1 VDRGLIRKTLNSFF
15 PEGRIKGDEY
25 HHLCPFHDDKKLGN
39 CSTNIVT
46 GKGHCFACSARWNLA
61 SLYAKKAGVSYDEA
75 RRELATGASP
85 SAIATGD
92 PLEIA
97 LERYRGNYRTSS
109 KARNYVTARGLL
121 SATVEQFEVGY
132 ALDSWTDLTD
142 RIRGKPREKALELKL
157 LKRSETNGN
166 VYDFLRNRLIFP
178 IRSGEGSLVGFAG
191 RELNNG
197 EPAYLNTVFQKR
209 KFLYGLNETRS
220 RIKEAGKGV
229 LVEGYMDF
237 LVCWQ
242 NHVQNVC
249 ATMGTALT
257 EEHVSL
263 LKDQAARWTI
273 CFDGDQAGREAN
285 DRAAGLLAAAGL
297 EVYVAELPEG
307 EDPASLPRES
317 LLECLE
323 KANPWKGASEGN
335 SLTRALKKKKKEP
348 RPIQAK
354 GPVRFSK
361 SNSYAESNNCLYTT
375 AVHKDSGE
383 LYLAQKLCNWTAGI
397 LEDLTVDNGLEP
409 VRVYRIEASKGSRKK
424 VMSVKSSEFM
434 RTSNWVWYT
443 DALGPTA
450 TVNPNV
456 RGVEKH
462 IRTAIQEFSQPKEV
476 KRYAYT
482 GWVKAKGRWEYLCP
496 GLSEDVDLDLTGL
509 KLPYHLLSDPDPG
522 SVEMIPAFLRV
533 ANPEVTSVLLASVFL
548 APLVS
553 FFSNP
558 SVGFSVYLH
567 GPSGSRKTTLAL
579 AALCFYG
586 DFTGQQKLLSFDD
599 TSNSLEAHLH
609 SLKDILALV
618 DDLRP
623 GASLQDDK
631 RLEKTAKNIIHA
643 IGNRSGRNRMNPDA
657 TLKRQRYPRGFV
669 IMTGERIPSGTSTV
683 ARLFPVEIT
692 DMDLDGLTGLQRKA
706 PRLKDLGSL
715 YVQWLGNRMETL
727 VPELKEVFFTY
738 RSQLQGSLEHGRW
751 AENTAFLKM
760 GLLAGAQFLED
771 LGLPDAR
778 ELLDLSTHFE
788 VQAELNRNMLTEQTP
803 AERFLRALRDLVHTD
818 KIFIQ
823 GLNGADSL
831 GSSQGPLI
839 GFADPE
845 YLYLYPGSA
854 YHAACMYYRDEQGP
868 PLPPS
873 RALMQ
878 DLQAQGY
885 IKNHKAKKVKGKSVR
900 LLWLNPSALHDGD
913 ENLDDI
919 PDELEVGAL
928 RDPIEER
935 TLSNWH

>member
-1 VDRGLIRKTLNSFF
+1 VDRGLIWKTLNSFF
-15 PEGRIKGDEY
+15 PEGRVRGDEY
-25 HHLCPFHDDKKLGN
+25 HHLCPFHNDGNLGN
-39 CSTNIVT
+39 CSTNLLT

-61 SLYAKKAGVSYDEA
+61 SLYAKKLGVSYDEA
-75 RRELATGASP
+75 RRELATEASP
-85 SAIATGD
+85 CASANGD

-97 LERYRGNYRTSS
+97 LETYRKNYRTRS
-109 KARNYVTARGLL
+109 KAGDYAAARGLL
-121 SATVEQFEVGY
+121 SSTVEQFEIGY
-132 ALDSWTDLTD
+132 AMDSWTDLAD
-142 RIRGKPREKALELKL
+142 RITGTSRERALELKL
-157 LKRSETNGN
+157 LKRSETRGN

-178 IRSGEGSLVGFAG
+178 IRSEEGSLVGFAG
-191 RELNNG
+191 RDLNNE

-209 KFLYGLNETRS
+209 KVLYGLHETRS

-229 LVEGYMDF
+229 LVEGYLDF

-257 EEHVSL
+257 AEHVCL
-263 LKDQAARWTI
+263 LKDQAASWTI

-297 EVYVAELPEG
+297 KVSVAELPET
-307 EDPASLPRES
+307 EDPASLPPES
-317 LLECLE
+317 LRACLE
-323 KANPWKGASEGN
+323 KANPWKGGSEGN
-335 SLTRALKKKKKEP
+335 SLTGASKKKNKEP
-348 RPIQAK
+348 RPIQAE

-383 LYLAQKLCNWTAGI
+383 LFLAQRLCNWTAGI
-397 LEDLTVDNGLEP
+397 REDLTVDNGLEP
-409 VRVYRIEASKGSRKK
+409 LRVYRIEASKGSRKK

-462 IRTAIQEFSQPKEV
+462 VRTAIQEFSRPKEV
-476 KRYAYT
+476 KQYAYT
-482 GWVKAKGRWEYLCP
+482 GWVKTKGRWEYLCP

-522 SVEMIPAFLRV
+522 SIEMIPVFLRV

-558 SVGFSVYLH
+558 SIGFSVYLH

-623 GASLQDDK
+623 GASLQDDR

-657 TLKRQRYPRGFV
+657 TLKPQRYPRGF
-669 IMTGERIPSGTSTV
+669 ILMTGERIPSGTSTI

-692 DMDLDGLTGLQRKA
+692 DMNLECLTGLQRKA
-706 PRLKDLGSL
+706 PSLKNLGSL
-715 YVQWLGNRMETL
+715 YVKWLRNRMETL
-727 VPELKEVFFTY
+727 VPELKEVFVTY
-738 RSQLQGSLEHGRW
+738 RAQLQDSLEHGRW
-751 AENTAFLKM
+751 AENTAFLKI
-760 GLLAGAQFLED
+760 GLLAGTQFLED
-771 LGLPDAR
+771 LGLPDAG
-778 ELLDLSTHFE
+778 ELLDLSSHFE
-788 VQAELNRNMLTEQTP
+788 AQAERNRNILTEQTP
-803 AERFLRALRDLVHTD
+803 AERFLRALRDLIHTD
-818 KIFIQ
+818 RIFIQ
-823 GLNGADSL
+823 GLSGADCL
-831 GSSQGPLI
+831 GSPQGPLI
-839 GFADPE
+839 GFVDPE
-845 YLYLYPGSA
+845 FLYLYPGSA
-854 YHAACMYYRDEQGP
+854 YHAASMYYRDEQGP

-900 LLWLNPSALHDGD
+900 LLWLNPAVLHDVD
-913 ENLDDI
+913 ENL
-919 PDELEVGAL
+919 
-928 RDPIEER
+928 
-935 TLSNWH
+935 